1 MNLVQKIAKKRT
13 EYFRALVGGTR
24 REAKD
29 RQRELVLLMAKKIA
43 AEDKIDRKLQRVA

>member
-1 MNLVQKIAKKRT
+1 MTLAKMIAKKRT

-29 RQRELVLLMAKKIA
+29 RQRELVLLMARKIA
-43 AEDKIDRKLQRVA
+43 AEDKMDRKLQRAA